1 MKTVLENKN
10 NIRGT
15 MKKSKKEQVAT
26 HEMYHSRTGL
36 MGTAPR
42 LIAKNYAAQLTRE
55 MRGKRNR

>member
-1 MKTVLENKN
+1 
-10 NIRGT
+10 
-15 MKKSKKEQVAT
+15 MKKNKKEQVAT

-42 LIAKNYAAQLTRE
+42 LIAKNYVAQLTRE